1 MNDTARDLEPT
12 AGKFGRRNK
21 MDEERKKH
29 KRGTKK
35 GRVKSFF
42 ADTALDR
49 RIRMMAADKER
60 DESWVMRKILR
71 EYFGLKPT
79 GDL

>member
-1 MNDTARDLEPT
+1 MQ
-12 AGKFGRRNK
+12 GKFERRNK
-21 MDEERKKH
+21 MQIKQPGTPERE
-29 KRGTKK
+29 RPK

-42 ADTALDR
+42 ADNALDR

-79 GDL
+79 GEL

>member
-1 MNDTARDLEPT
+1 MGQTEQPT
-12 AGKFGRRNK
+12 PK
-21 MDEERKKH
+21 RKP
-29 KRGTKK
+29 KK

-42 ADTALDR
+42 ADNALDR
-49 RIRMMAADKER
+49 RIRMMSADKQR